1 MLYSNMHW
9 FYLTLA
15 ISFEVAGTTCI
26 KLSDGFKNT
35 LPAVLIFL
43 FYGIAFYFLSLAVKK
58 IDISVSYAIW
68 SGAGTALIT
77 LIGIFLFKETMTTL
91 KLISIT
97 LIIAGVAGLNWGKG
111 GH

>member
-1 MLYSNMHW
+1 MHW
-9 FYLTLA
+9 FHLALA

-35 LPAVLIFL
+35 LPSILVFL

-68 SGAGTALIT
+68 SGAGTALIAV
-77 LIGIFLFKETMTTL
+77 IGVFLFKETMTTL

-97 LIIAGVAGLNWGKG
+97 LIIAGVAGLNLGKG

>member
-1 MLYSNMHW
+1 MHW
-9 FYLTLA
+9 FHLALA

-35 LPAVLIFL
+35 LPSILIFL

-68 SGAGTALIT
+68 SGAGTALIAV
-77 LIGIFLFKETMTTL
+77 IGVFLFKETMTTL

-97 LIIAGVAGLNWGKG
+97 LIIAGVAGLNLGKG

>member
-1 MLYSNMHW
+1 MHW
-9 FYLTLA
+9 FYLALA
-15 ISFEVAGTTCI
+15 ILCEVVGTTCI

-35 LPAVLIFL
+35 SPSVMIFI
-43 FYGIAFYFLSLAVKK
+43 FYGIAFFFLSLAVKK

-68 SGAGTALIT
+68 SGVGTALIAM
-77 LIGIFLFKETMTTL
+77 IGVFLFKESMTTI

-97 LIIAGVAGLNWGKG
+97 LIIAGVVGLNLGKG